1 MPQVPSNL
9 YTGDAVVVNALPYAQ
24 IAQRHEAQRQA
35 KQDALDKYYENMPQT
50 INDKGVRDAD
60 VPTLNKMKDD
70 MQRYWIQN
78 RERIRKGNTPEAY
91 NYGKILRDAQSVIQE
106 SKNRAATDVALSQ
119 MRKDP
124 RFEHVFFD
132 PSYIYRA
139 DLHNRPIGAE
149 GSKAINMN
157 ELTLPPKPFSQA
169 DYMKGI
175 SGIKPSIKTVR
186 VPIPGNKFQEN
197 EVTTPYLT
205 DENLQDIYGYAS
217 SNLNNNYS
225 FMKEIREKV
234 PATPGL
240 QSQIDEVFEKNYGRK
255 PQNDYDRAAGYTLLG
270 LSDQLKTV
278 TKPVE
283 NRKAYADLA
292 YGRQVAMANLRDNL
306 EKGRMRYK
314 QALGRKEEE
323 EVLNKI
329 IKDQYDNGSEVSQ
342 NIFKFDAP
350 SEKGIKQIPV
360 PVGLSKK
367 YVKDAGLKTEK
378 TPEFY
383 MGKGGEVYI
392 KYRDDAGN
400 LDATQTIKMP
410 VSMYKAEL
418 GGLLLGE
425 SNLPE
430 EINDDLELDVPIAPR
445 SAEQKPAKPS
455 AAPKKSIKGF

>member
-106 SKNRAATDVALSQ
+106 PKNRAATDVALSQ

-197 EVTTPYLT
+197 EVT
-205 DENLQDIYGYAS
+205 S
-217 SNLNNNYS
+217 
-225 FMKEIREKV
+225 
-234 PATPGL
+234 
-240 QSQIDEVFEKNYGRK
+240 
-255 PQNDYDRAAGYTLLG
+255 
-270 LSDQLKTV
+270 LS
-278 TKPVE
+278 
-283 NRKAYADLA
+283 
-292 YGRQVAMANLRDNL
+292 
-306 EKGRMRYK
+306 
-314 QALGRKEEE
+314 
-323 EVLNKI
+323 
-329 IKDQYDNGSEVSQ
+329 
-342 NIFKFDAP
+342 
-350 SEKGIKQIPV
+350 
-360 PVGLSKK
+360 
-367 YVKDAGLKTEK
+367 
-378 TPEFY
+378 
-383 MGKGGEVYI
+383 
-392 KYRDDAGN
+392 
-400 LDATQTIKMP
+400 
-410 VSMYKAEL
+410 
-418 GGLLLGE
+418 
-425 SNLPE
+425 
-430 EINDDLELDVPIAPR
+430 
-445 SAEQKPAKPS
+445 
-455 AAPKKSIKGF
+455 